1 MPSRSG
7 ARGLRTGNW
16 RAGLLRYYK
25 AAVVVNDTRVA
36 RGDVRCCCCCACAP
50 KTPWAAQPRLNCRH
64 RARNEAFA
72 RKPGGP
78 IPSIP
83 SRRRRLRPAALP
95 PGRPAYENYTPG
107 WPRAAL
113 GCAGLPSQAALE
125 SADTTS
131 RLSVQQAG
139 RFGVAWQVGPGWALV
154 RASAAH
160 YRRTGTAGCV
170 REKAAIFYRI
180 GLLGRKGKGEPPC
193 VSLRRR

>member
-1 MPSRSG
+1 MPSRPG

-36 RGDVRCCCCCACAP
+36 RGDVRCCCACAP

-78 IPSIP
+78 IPSMP

-125 SADTTS
+125 SCAGEL
-131 RLSVQQAG
+131 RLRAAQRRHDIAAIGPAG
-139 RFGVAWQVGPGWALV
+139 RQI
-154 RASAAH
+154 
-160 YRRTGTAGCV
+160 RR
-170 REKAAIFYRI
+170 
-180 GLLGRKGKGEPPC
+180 GLLASGAWLGP
-193 VSLRRR
+193 S